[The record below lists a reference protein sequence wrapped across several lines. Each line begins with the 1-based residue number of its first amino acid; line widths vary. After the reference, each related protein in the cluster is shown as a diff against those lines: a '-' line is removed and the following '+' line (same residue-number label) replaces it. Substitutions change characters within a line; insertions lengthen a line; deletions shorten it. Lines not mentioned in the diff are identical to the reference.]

1 MHIGRLNS
9 VAVAIFNGLDYTT
22 RMNKITKSETGFGLV
37 EIIIILVVTVVT
49 GLVSAVT
56 YQQHH
61 TEPVTT
67 PYHNS
72 R

>member
-22 RMNKITKSETGFGLV
+22 RMNKSETGFGLV